1 MKKTLLLLCILLGAA
16 RMLFAQNAGNVTAS
30 SLPVVTIGSQADI
43 HFLSPEPIGYA
54 DISTHVVAGDLPVKN
69 VLRVKLL
76 PDSVKHLTPGAGLG
90 VVTITGE
97 SFIAQYRLVYS
108 DDPAATVSKI
118 ELQPGACRPLDVSGV
133 TLTENQLKSLALRV
147 LDEGKSGDVR
157 HAEAYQL
164 KVTLNHIYTA
174 GDYIL
179 LDLEFQN
186 KTQLPYDPDELRFK
200 IEDKKITK
208 ATNVQSVELQPAW
221 QLYPLAPFKRRFHNI
236 YVLKKAT
243 FPDNKVL
250 NIELSEKQV
259 SGRTLTLKV
268 KYGDILHADTL

>member
-1 MKKTLLLLCILLGAA
+1 MKKTLLLLGILLGAV
-16 RMLFAQNAGNVTAS
+16 RMIFAQNAGNVTAS

-43 HFLSPEPIGYA
+43 HFLSPEPIRYA

-108 DDPAATVSKI
+108 DDPAAMVSEI

-147 LDEGKSGDVR
+147 LDEGKSSDIR

-164 KVTLNHIYTA
+164 KVTLNHIYTV
-174 GDYIL
+174 
-179 LDLEFQN
+179 
-186 KTQLPYDPDELRFK
+186 QLIKLF
-200 IEDKKITK
+200 
-208 ATNVQSVELQPAW
+208 
-221 QLYPLAPFKRRFHNI
+221 
-236 YVLKKAT
+236 
-243 FPDNKVL
+243 
-250 NIELSEKQV
+250 
-259 SGRTLTLKV
+259 
-268 KYGDILHADTL
+268 LHAQFFTDFPGFVAQRI